1 MSTSFRPQARRRR
14 KAPKKAPSEW
24 AEWWLDFQ
32 LWLYYRI
39 EIISK
44 CKMEAKIIERNN
56 VLRNH
61 ILDKRQEELEGKL
74 EPGTV

>member
-24 AEWWLDFQ
+24 AEWWLDFHW
-32 LWLYYRI
+32 LWLWYRI
-39 EIISK
+39 EITSK
-44 CKMEAKIIERNN
+44 IKMEAKIIERNR

-61 ILDKRQEELEGKL
+61 ILDKGQEEGKADKRS
-74 EPGTV
+74 